1 VIRFPVEAPLPNLFE
16 MRRRRG
22 LSYARAHGES
32 IREGPFVSYA
42 NFMQQYEEL
51 EHMTRVEHADQVTRV
66 LFITS
71 RSFKGIQQHDEAV

>member
-1 VIRFPVEAPLPNLFE
+1 VVRFPVEAPLPNLFE
-16 MRRRRG
+16 MRRRG

-71 RSFKGIQQHDEAV
+71 RRKGIQQHDKAV